1 MKKVVLICGLAL
13 AGAFTFAPVARVQAQ
28 IDMPAPSPT
37 ATLSQKIGLTNV
49 TIAYSRPSAK
59 GRKVFGDLVPFGE
72 LWRTGANAATKIT
85 FADEVTINNQK
96 VPAGDYSLY
105 TIPTASDWTI
115 VLNKNTKNWGTD
127 GYKQEEDVVRFTV
140 KSEKS
145 SNAVESFTMNIAN
158 NAMNSSDIEL
168 AWENTLVRFKVT
180 AEVDSRV
187 MEQIKAKTSPKKD
200 AGTYYQAARYYFDT
214 DKDLKQALE
223 WVSKSVELEPER
235 YWVVLLKAN
244 IQVKLKDYKGA
255 VETAKKAKDLA
266 AKDNDNGYVR
276 MSQKIIDEYSKK

>member
-276 MSQKIIDEYSKK
+276 MSQKITDEYSKK